1 MLIRSRRPKRNR
13 YLQIGLF
20 FIIYTC
26 YHAYSAA
33 VGKSETS
40 GEIGDELGTVLP
52 DEQMETSSIFLTT
65 ETDEVTHEVEAQ
77 ENR

>member
-33 VGKSETS
+33 VGDPTNEETR
-40 GEIGDELGTVLP
+40 
-52 DEQMETSSIFLTT
+52 TSSAEVVDDDIVKFTT
-65 ETDEVTHEVEAQ
+65 ESSDVSHAWDSELK
-77 ENR
+77 NR